1 MQAAEADAPRQSLRF
16 LLLYALAAAGGAV
29 AYVPFLSLLL
39 PLRVMAMTDSG
50 QVAWLGTITFSGAVA
65 ASLGHIAFGW
75 LSDVTRT
82 RRSWIAAGLALTCL
96 LLLAVTQVRSLP
108 MMIGVVVI
116 WQFAL
121 NMMLGPL
128 AAWAGD
134 CVPDGQ
140 KGLLGGLL
148 AFAPALG
155 ALAGALVTIR
165 GLAGPDERLALVAVL
180 VACMVLPVLLFG
192 APRPMPQLTEP
203 VARQADGEIGLER
216 RREASVRM
224 WFARLL
230 VQVAE
235 AALAAYLLFWLA
247 TVDARIGDA
256 ETARVYSVVLGVAV
270 LVALL
275 LGRWSD
281 RLGRPILPLVACAF
295 LASAGLLVMA
305 LAQSLGMAVAGY
317 VLFGLNASVFL
328 ALHAGQTLRVLPR
341 PERRGRDLGVFNLTN
356 TVPQVVMPGL
366 ALALVPR
373 FGFDALFLLLAALAI
388 MAGALLATMPRVGA
402 VDIRRPI

>member
-1 MQAAEADAPRQSLRF
+1 MQPGEPEAPQQSLRF
-16 LLLYALAAAGGAV
+16 MLLYALAAAGGAV

-39 PLRVMAMTDSG
+39 PMRVAAIAESAD
-50 QVAWLGTITFSGAVA
+50 VAWLGTITFSGAVA

-75 LSDVTRT
+75 LSDVTGT
-82 RRSWIAAGLALTCL
+82 RRAWIAAGLTLTCL

-108 MMIGVVVI
+108 TMIGVVVV
-116 WQFAL
+116 WQLAL

-134 CVPDGQ
+134 CVPDRQ

-155 ALAGALVTIR
+155 ALVGALVTIR
-165 GLAGPDERLALVAVL
+165 GLAGPDGRLALVAAL
-180 VACMVLPVLLFG
+180 VACMVLPALLFG
-192 APRPMPQLTEP
+192 APRPMPQLMEP
-203 VARQADGEIGLER
+203 ADRKADGESRIER

-235 AALAAYLLFWLA
+235 AALLAYLLFWLA
-247 TVDARIGDA
+247 TIDSDMRDA
-256 ETARVYSVVLGVAV
+256 ETARVFAVVLGVAV
-270 LVALL
+270 PTALL
-275 LGRWSD
+275 AGRWSD
-281 RLGRPILPLVACAF
+281 RRGRPIFPLVVSAF
-295 LASAGLLVMA
+295 LAALGLLVMA
-305 LAQSLGMAVAGY
+305 LAESLAVAVAGY
-317 VLFGLNASVFL
+317 VLFGITASVFL
-328 ALHAGQTLRVLPR
+328 ALHSGQTLRVLPR

-373 FGFDALFLLLAALAI
+373 FGFDALFLLLAGLATL
-388 MAGALLATMPRVGA
+388 AGLLLATMPRVGQTPE
-402 VDIRRPI
+402 R